1 MRVELQFRFSKFDP
15 RRTQWHPRGE
25 PVRLPE
31 RRHQGSRSASPAR
44 EMSSR
49 GRATSRCKSTVM
61 AARLRRVAR
70 SSAWPAAVSP
80 TTRDGERRGWSR
92 AQGGPFE
99 AITCAA
105 VTIRPCRRWNAAAT
119 PTLPVKPRRA
129 RTHGTWA
136 TGRLSRMR
144 VVSRSLVAD
153 PSFSAGA
160 RAEQT
165 SSCHQEAIVN
175 RIETAQL
182 ASAPLCCRGDG
193 GGSRRACSK
202 WGSLGPPLR

>member
-1 MRVELQFRFSKFDP
+1 
-15 RRTQWHPRGE
+15 
-25 PVRLPE
+25 
-31 RRHQGSRSASPAR
+31 
-44 EMSSR
+44 MSSR

-80 TTRDGERRGWSR
+80 TNERGERRGWSR

-119 PTLPVKPRRA
+119 PTLPVEPRRA

-153 PSFSAGA
+153 PSFFCRCA
-160 RAEQT
+160 RAAQT
-165 SSCHQEAIVN
+165 CSCHQEAIVN

-182 ASAPLCCRGDG
+182 ASAPLLQG
-193 GGSRRACSK
+193 GW
-202 WGSLGPPLR
+202 WGVTQGLFKMGLPRPSPKVT